1 MDVILR
7 TLIQGLGSQI
17 ISATLV
23 VSDHSDRENNS
34 AILASIHLGLIV
46 GENFELI
53 APTFIMMHDHTT
65 RLL

>member
-17 ISATLV
+17 ISATLTA
-23 VSDHSDRENNS
+23 SEHSDRENNS
-34 AILASIHLGLIV
+34 AILASIHMRLIA

-53 APTFIMMHDHTT
+53 APTFIVMHDDTT
-65 RLL
+65 RLI